1 MKTYGPDTFY
11 KNTKANFS
19 SVEIPQTPPDFE
31 SESGSRYWY
40 LPEGVIRASDHWG
53 GVATCYWLLDHDS
66 YVKKTHQKDETGAA
80 AGFCPW
86 TGFQEN
92 NDYYLLDFYRLH
104 EAKDRSVYSP
114 ITHIAGLE
122 VLKTRLADIL
132 AEEGI
137 TRVGDFEQMGTM
149 GKNAGGLAK
158 RGEEEIPY
166 IKITGRKGRNK
177 VRYWTVAQWI
187 NWHKSTIPIFS
198 VSQGAVVE

>member
-19 SVEIPQTPPDFE
+19 SVEVPQTPPDFE

-40 LPEGVIRASDHWG
+40 LSEGVIRASDHWG
-53 GVATCYWLLDHDS
+53 TVATCYWLLDHGSGVLPANEDG
-66 YVKKTHQKDETGAA
+66 YR
-80 AGFCPW
+80 AGLCPW
-86 TGFQEN
+86 TGFREN

-104 EAKDRSVYSP
+104 EAKDRTVYSP
-114 ITHIAGLE
+114 ITQIAGLQ
-122 VLKTRLADIL
+122 VLKTRLSDIL

-137 TRVGDFEQMGTM
+137 TRVGDFEQIGTM
-149 GKNAGGLAK
+149 GKYADAAR

-177 VRYWTVAQWI
+177 VRYWTVSQWI
-187 NWHKSTIPIFS
+187 NWHRSTIPIFS